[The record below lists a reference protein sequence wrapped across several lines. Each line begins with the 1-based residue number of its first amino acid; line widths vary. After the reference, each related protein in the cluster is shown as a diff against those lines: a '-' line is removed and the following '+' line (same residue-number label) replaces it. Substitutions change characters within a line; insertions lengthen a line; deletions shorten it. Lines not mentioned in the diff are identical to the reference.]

1 MAELEKLEL
10 LSLVNSITQE
20 LVNHTGLSGAS
31 AAVPRESH
39 SHQVTAR

>member
-1 MAELEKLEL
+1 MADELEKLEL

-31 AAVPRESH
+31 LLPLSP
-39 SHQVTAR
+39 SPPSQLT